1 MLTGLVV
8 MTWPLVA
15 RAQDAESDQPL
26 GQTVQSRGRPEYVAP
41 GIQFGSFD
49 ISPRLDQ
56 SLLYNSN
63 PTGLSGPGSWGSRT
77 TANVSAAS
85 VWSRNSLNMSLGVD
99 NFEFFSLP
107 ELDRTDWNVGLGG
120 GYTIGDSP
128 LVLTYSHQSYHELG
142 VSNVLNT
149 GISTVSPAAA
159 GSLTGTST
167 LAGAGTTTVQAPTL
181 GRTST
186 SLGTVQTATPIL
198 DQTDIIDANYTFVLS
213 RFSVTP
219 DLSASSYQFGTAT
232 VAGASLDQSYLDRH
246 TYSVGVTTRY
256 SMSDVGGLL
265 LVLEGVDNNYTHPQT
280 GVPSNDSKNYFLMG
294 GIDYQAKG
302 VWRYQIEGGV
312 EFSTFSAPQYSSATD
327 PIVSATVIWT
337 PTGVLTAT
345 GTLSRAVQ
353 APQSAG
359 TNGFVLTS
367 ANLVVDYELERNIL
381 LQGRGGAQYAQ
392 YLQGGAQ
399 SNFTLGG
406 GVSWLLNRKLRLSLD
421 YDSTRQSGAVDFSTP
436 SNLNTLVTSS
446 YSQTLVA
453 LTLHVAL

>member
-1 MLTGLVV
+1 MLAGLVV

-128 LVLTYSHQSYHELG
+128 LALTYSHQSYHELG

-198 DQTDIIDANYTFVLS
+198 DQTDIIDANYTF
-213 RFSVTP
+213 
-219 DLSASSYQFGTAT
+219 GTEP
-232 VAGASLDQSYLDRH
+232 VQRHPGSERKQLPVWDGDRR
-246 TYSVGVTTRY
+246 GR
-256 SMSDVGGLL
+256 
-265 LVLEGVDNNYTHPQT
+265 
-280 GVPSNDSKNYFLMG
+280 
-294 GIDYQAKG
+294 
-302 VWRYQIEGGV
+302 
-312 EFSTFSAPQYSSATD
+312 
-327 PIVSATVIWT
+327 
-337 PTGVLTAT
+337 LT
-345 GTLSRAVQ
+345 
-353 APQSAG
+353 
-359 TNGFVLTS
+359 
-367 ANLVVDYELERNIL
+367 
-381 LQGRGGAQYAQ
+381 
-392 YLQGGAQ
+392 
-399 SNFTLGG
+399 
-406 GVSWLLNRKLRLSLD
+406 
-421 YDSTRQSGAVDFSTP
+421 
-436 SNLNTLVTSS
+436 
-446 YSQTLVA
+446 
-453 LTLHVAL
+453 